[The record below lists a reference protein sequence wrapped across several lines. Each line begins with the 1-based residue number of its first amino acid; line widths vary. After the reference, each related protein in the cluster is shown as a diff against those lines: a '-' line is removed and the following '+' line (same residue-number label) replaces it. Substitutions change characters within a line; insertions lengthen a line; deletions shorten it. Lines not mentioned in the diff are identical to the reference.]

1 MKLPRRCCALVLV
14 LLSAG
19 NGLAA
24 SLEFD
29 DLGEPRSITGEWL
42 YMTGDDPGWA
52 DPGLEDGGWL
62 PVTVPGPGIG
72 DHPDAQGMVWYRV
85 HVRFGPPIAA
95 DLDARAALG
104 VAIGS
109 VESAYE
115 IYAGGRL
122 LGGMGKLPP
131 EPVAHFDQH
140 GIYPIPL
147 DAVDADGNL
156 VLALRVWRHERAA
169 SRSELGHFAGPFR
182 VGSIGDLRAEAV
194 LAAII
199 PNVLLAG
206 VYLMVGLY
214 HLFVAR
220 RNPSMR
226 EFFWFGWMAL
236 ILAAYSVETSQWK
249 YTIDLPFLVHK
260 KIEYVV
266 LYLGPVVMT
275 ETFARIAAV
284 RLNIFWRVIQAVF
297 VGYAALV
304 LLIPNIDIHYLT
316 LTSFQYLAAIWTLG
330 IVGLMGWHAFKGN
343 REARSI
349 SGLMILFFFA
359 VLTDVILDIKLLGA
373 NNLLHL
379 MFALVVLLMA
389 VLMAN
394 RYTATLAKL
403 ERTVEDHTA
412 DLREANLRLER
423 ASAAKSQFLANM
435 SHELRTPMNAIIG
448 LTHLGLKTELSDQQ
462 REYLT
467 TVDHSAQGLLGI
479 IESILDFSDL
489 DGGEVTLDEQV
500 FNIADVLERQAAIAG
515 PAAQEKGLDLQF
527 HGAANLPVALVGD
540 PRRLGQVLAV
550 FIGNA
555 IKFTDR
561 GSIRVEVGLASATDD
576 TASLEFSVTDSGPG
590 MSAEEQKHLFDPFSQ
605 ADESHTR
612 THGGTG
618 LGLAVASK
626 LAALMDARIDVSS
639 EPGRGSTFSL
649 VLTLPL
655 ATDDAGGGPDS
666 GTDAVLDL
674 GPIRGAR
681 VLLVDDSEINLQV
694 ASEIL
699 RQIPVRVE
707 VAHDGQEAVT
717 MTESHHYD
725 CVLMDV
731 QMPVMDGYAATEA
744 IRAGPL
750 GEDLPILAMTANVAP
765 EDQARAKAAGMN
777 AHIAK
782 PIDPDRLFRELLTWI
797 EPGEREP
804 IEPELAVEPAS
815 LAELPDELPGIRV
828 GEGLARVGGN
838 VDLYVSL
845 LKDLARDYAD
855 CHTQLGELLGAG
867 ATQEAAAL
875 AHKLKGIANNLGVVG
890 VGTQAAALESALRS
904 AEPVSESALQNLAEA
919 LAESSTAIE
928 QLVALQSAAEGG
940 GEESGGNS
948 LELLDRLEKE
958 IGENDPAASDTA
970 EELLKSLEADS
981 AAVTAATAARDALE
995 LFDFAGAGEQLDQIR
1010 AGLGS

>member
-1 MKLPRRCCALVLV
+1 
-14 LLSAG
+14 
-19 NGLAA
+19 
-24 SLEFD
+24 
-29 DLGEPRSITGEWL
+29 
-42 YMTGDDPGWA
+42 
-52 DPGLEDGGWL
+52 
-62 PVTVPGPGIG
+62 
-72 DHPDAQGMVWYRV
+72 
-85 HVRFGPPIAA
+85 
-95 DLDARAALG
+95 
-104 VAIGS
+104 
-109 VESAYE
+109 
-115 IYAGGRL
+115 
-122 LGGMGKLPP
+122 
-131 EPVAHFDQH
+131 
-140 GIYPIPL
+140 
-147 DAVDADGNL
+147 
-156 VLALRVWRHERAA
+156 
-169 SRSELGHFAGPFR
+169 
-182 VGSIGDLRAEAV
+182 
-194 LAAII
+194 
-199 PNVLLAG
+199 
-206 VYLMVGLY
+206 
-214 HLFVAR
+214 
-220 RNPSMR
+220 
-226 EFFWFGWMAL
+226 
-236 ILAAYSVETSQWK
+236 
-249 YTIDLPFLVHK
+249 
-260 KIEYVV
+260 
-266 LYLGPVVMT
+266 
-275 ETFARIAAV
+275 
-284 RLNIFWRVIQAVF
+284 
-297 VGYAALV
+297 
-304 LLIPNIDIHYLT
+304 
-316 LTSFQYLAAIWTLG
+316 
-330 IVGLMGWHAFKGN
+330 
-343 REARSI
+343 
-349 SGLMILFFFA
+349 
-359 VLTDVILDIKLLGA
+359 
-373 NNLLHL
+373 
-379 MFALVVLLMA
+379 
-389 VLMAN
+389 
-394 RYTATLAKL
+394 
-403 ERTVEDHTA
+403 
-412 DLREANLRLER
+412 
-423 ASAAKSQFLANM
+423 
-435 SHELRTPMNAIIG
+435 
-448 LTHLGLKTELSDQQ
+448 
-462 REYLT
+462 
-467 TVDHSAQGLLGI
+467 
-479 IESILDFSDL
+479 
-489 DGGEVTLDEQV
+489 
-500 FNIADVLERQAAIAG
+500 
-515 PAAQEKGLDLQF
+515 
-527 HGAANLPVALVGD
+527 
-540 PRRLGQVLAV
+540 
-550 FIGNA
+550 
-555 IKFTDR
+555 
-561 GSIRVEVGLASATDD
+561 
-576 TASLEFSVTDSGPG
+576 

-655 ATDDAGGGPDS
+655 ATDDAGDGPDS
-666 GTDAVLDL
+666 GADAVLDL

-838 VDLYVSL
+838 VDLYVS
-845 LKDLARDYAD
+845 
-855 CHTQLGELLGAG
+855 
-867 ATQEAAAL
+867 
-875 AHKLKGIANNLGVVG
+875 HKLKGIANNLGVVG

-970 EELLKSLEADS
+970 EELIKSLEGDS